1 MSSYPKKAGVQ
12 PDAAGHTPAHSW
24 AANLGAGLATT
35 GSDNDPSGIAT
46 YSLAGAQFG
55 YDMLWTCVLTYPSM
69 VALQLVSAH
78 IAALTGKG
86 LTENLREREAPPFFY
101 LVVARFT
108 LANTLNIA
116 TNMVAMGVAAR
127 LLWSGSAVLFTV
139 SGGMASVAL
148 QWFFPYARYAA
159 VLKWLTV
166 ILFAYVGV
174 VIVTE
179 VPWASI
185 AARSLIPQFE
195 WSRAFLGMLLA
206 VLGTTLSPY
215 LLFAQAEQE
224 VEALHEQAATRTAA
238 GATRMRERHFRK
250 TRIQTSLRTAYSN
263 AIAFF
268 IIVAAAGTLHVAG
281 APILTVSDAAHVL
294 SPLAHRFAP
303 QVLGLALIG
312 TALLALPPLA
322 GSAAHAA
329 ASGFGWP
336 RGASRDRRISL
347 TLVALMVLGMAAA
360 VSLLALHVEPVHILY
375 WSALFNGTTVTPIM
389 VLLILFGA
397 AKPVVGEMRAHWA
410 LRSLCWLATGS
421 MGAILVAWLTCEVL
435 A

>member
-139 SGGMASVAL
+139 AGGL
-148 QWFFPYARYAA
+148 LRWPY
-159 VLKWLTV
+159 
-166 ILFAYVGV
+166 
-174 VIVTE
+174 
-179 VPWASI
+179 
-185 AARSLIPQFE
+185 
-195 WSRAFLGMLLA
+195 
-206 VLGTTLSPY
+206 
-215 LLFAQAEQE
+215 
-224 VEALHEQAATRTAA
+224 
-238 GATRMRERHFRK
+238 
-250 TRIQTSLRTAYSN
+250 N
-263 AIAFF
+263 
-268 IIVAAAGTLHVAG
+268 
-281 APILTVSDAAHVL
+281 
-294 SPLAHRFAP
+294 
-303 QVLGLALIG
+303 
-312 TALLALPPLA
+312 
-322 GSAAHAA
+322 
-329 ASGFGWP
+329 GF
-336 RGASRDRRISL
+336 SL
-347 TLVALMVLGMAAA
+347 T
-360 VSLLALHVEPVHILY
+360 
-375 WSALFNGTTVTPIM
+375 
-389 VLLILFGA
+389 
-397 AKPVVGEMRAHWA
+397 RAMQP
-410 LRSLCWLATGS
+410 C
-421 MGAILVAWLTCEVL
+421 
-435 A
+435 

>member
-1 MSSYPKKAGVQ
+1 M
-12 PDAAGHTPAHSW
+12 
-24 AANLGAGLATT
+24 
-35 GSDNDPSGIAT
+35 
-46 YSLAGAQFG
+46 
-55 YDMLWTCVLTYPSM
+55 
-69 VALQLVSAH
+69 
-78 IAALTGKG
+78 
-86 LTENLREREAPPFFY
+86 
-101 LVVARFT
+101 
-108 LANTLNIA
+108 
-116 TNMVAMGVAAR
+116 
-127 LLWSGSAVLFTV
+127 
-139 SGGMASVAL
+139 
-148 QWFFPYARYAA
+148 
-159 VLKWLTV
+159 LKWLTV

-294 SPLAHRFAP
+294 SPLAHCFAP